1 MLFLQCQPS
10 SGNRSLGILN
20 VLMSWP
26 GFDMKSSLLAQVV
39 KLEEGFREYGKI
51 AQQPWAAEL
60 KFAVLLGCISG
71 QLRTHINVSI
81 KEDPKQSYGN

>member
-39 KLEEGFREYGKI
+39 KLEEGFRE
-51 AQQPWAAEL
+51 
-60 KFAVLLGCISG
+60 
-71 QLRTHINVSI
+71 
-81 KEDPKQSYGN
+81 